1 MFKYIPTSC
10 IAGEY
15 STCEST
21 NRDEIWFIGACFS
34 CIPEFGQALMLL
46 QMEEQRLTLHEALRS
61 APPAKVTRFELIRF
75 VSYLLEV
82 REYNR
87 QLGMRQRPELLVH
100 FLEPVGKNPYCI

>member
-1 MFKYIPTSC
+1 
-10 IAGEY
+10 
-15 STCEST
+15 
-21 NRDEIWFIGACFS
+21 
-34 CIPEFGQALMLL
+34 MLL

-100 FLEPVGKNPYCI
+100 FLEPVDKNPYCI